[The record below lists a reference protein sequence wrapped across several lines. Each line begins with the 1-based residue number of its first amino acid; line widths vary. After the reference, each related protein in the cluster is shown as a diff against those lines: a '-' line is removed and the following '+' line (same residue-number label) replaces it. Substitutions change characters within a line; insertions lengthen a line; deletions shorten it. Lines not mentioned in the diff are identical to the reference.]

1 MYIVCLWQSRKFR
14 ILLYCREK
22 NAHVKVLFNKN
33 IEFEKQ
39 GVCVGEDDVYFN
51 CTNEKNQLMN
61 GSVPWRGAREKHPI
75 LMQMFIEALCKPGAV
90 VIDVT
95 ASTGGFTIL
104 ISTIN
109 IQFFYLND
117 SIDFSFIQCNVMLI
131 KNILIFYFF
140 SFQVPLSTH
149 VVKVDAIL
157 LLMRQ
162 MI

>member
-1 MYIVCLWQSRKFR
+1 
-14 ILLYCREK
+14 
-22 NAHVKVLFNKN
+22 
-33 IEFEKQ
+33 
-39 GVCVGEDDVYFN
+39 
-51 CTNEKNQLMN
+51 MN
-61 GSVPWRGAREKHPI
+61 GFVPWRGAREKHPI

-95 ASTGGFTIL
+95 TSTGGFTIL

-109 IQFFYLND
+109 IQFFYLNNL
-117 SIDFSFIQCNVMLI
+117 IDFSFIQCIVMLI
-131 KNILIFYFF
+131 KYILNILFLKF
-140 SFQVPLSTH
+140 SFHVPLSTH